1 MELMT
6 ENRGRNASGNPLV
19 FLLFCEETV
28 DKTKIKIYN
37 KDKSDG
43 R

>member
-6 ENRGRNASGNPLV
+6 ENRGRNASGKPTGV
-19 FLLFCEETV
+19 PAFCEETV
-28 DKTKIKIYN
+28 DKTKIKIYT